1 MSCVQC
7 SVYKNVVLT
16 VLEFIRTH
24 ILTLW
29 QNNYAGVVLVVCGH
43 RFFQL
48 FDRIRFA
55 HKIRPISQSDIRSD
69 IQHQHIASSRPRQQ
83 GTTRC
88 KAKPDGNP
96 PAFLSRRLLI
106 SINWSANWFACV
118 HRVG

>member
-7 SVYKNVVLT
+7 SVYKNIVLT

-29 QNNYAGVVLVVCGH
+29 QNNYAGVVVVVCGH

-55 HKIRPISQSDIRSD
+55 H
-69 IQHQHIASSRPRQQ
+69 
-83 GTTRC
+83 
-88 KAKPDGNP
+88 
-96 PAFLSRRLLI
+96 
-106 SINWSANWFACV
+106 
-118 HRVG
+118 